1 MRRQR
6 VEDDAAAEDIGA
18 ATEGLAE
25 RGDDDVGYRENVD
38 VCSAAD
44 GVIYN
49 EDEVVFLRL

>member
-25 RGDDDVGYRENVD
+25 RGDDEVGYREDVD
-38 VCSAAD
+38 VCSTAD
-44 GVIYN
+44 CIIYN
-49 EDEVVFLRL
+49 EDKVVFLGL